1 MHGINIDNSVV
12 ILDEA
17 HNIVSELY
25 VSDLFCWWEREGG
38 REQGEGRRVGG
49 REGGR
54 KKGRERERERR
65 GEGGREGGGG
75 RKRGGRREGGRK
87 GEVGGGEWEKRM
99 CNRKEVC
106 SVS

>member
-54 KKGRERERERR
+54 KKGRERERGWGREGEREE
-65 GEGGREGGGG
+65 EGGRDEGGSERG
-75 RKRGGRREGGRK
+75 RV
-87 GEVGGGEWEKRM
+87 GEKNVQ
-99 CNRKEVC
+99 
-106 SVS
+106 S

>member
-54 KKGRERERERR
+54 KKGRERER
-65 GEGGREGGGG
+65 GGGREKERG
-75 RKRGGRREGGRK
+75 RMEGGRK
-87 GEVGGGEWEKRM
+87 GEVGGEEWEKRM